1 MIFRLLNKVAYGMP
15 GFFYT
20 IIVLALILL
29 LTLMPVDESHSKLL
43 LFPHADKVV
52 HFLMFGGLAAVFVFD
67 CWRQGFKINLWLMCC
82 AVLLS
87 SDLGG
92 TIELLQ
98 DLMGLGRSGDFNDF
112 VADTVGSF
120 VFTFISGYICT
131 RCLKK

>member
-1 MIFRLLNKVAYGMP
+1 MP

-43 LFPHADKVV
+43 LFPNADKVV

-82 AVLLS
+82 AILLS

-112 VADTVGSF
+112 VADTVGSL